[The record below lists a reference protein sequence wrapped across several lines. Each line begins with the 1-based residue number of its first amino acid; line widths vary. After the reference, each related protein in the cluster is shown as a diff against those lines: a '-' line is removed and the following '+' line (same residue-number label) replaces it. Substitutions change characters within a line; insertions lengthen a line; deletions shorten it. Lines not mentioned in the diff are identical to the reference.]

1 MLVSIFVFCSNS
13 ENANNTRTI
22 QRLVGG
28 HIHHLNYRKDENE
41 NPQTTRLSKIY
52 FRRKQLPIQNATTEA
67 SNAYVQKVKSKL
79 DDAEFL
85 SDDNKLDGGLIGA
98 SAGDGKHMP
107 AEKKDESKKTL
118 ADQVAEGKYGL
129 IQTEIFDKTPKRPG
143 VISYLPNPEVP
154 NDTASNYGGLD
165 EEDIWLAEDH
175 LLVLKGGNLN
185 NKHKNDPW
193 KPIDDYEAPERQVKI
208 PDNPRVPP
216 PFLVQLQK
224 DGPIQFIS
232 NNQFPLINPF
242 TNESLLLFPE
252 GGFPKAE
259 AFDSYKK
266 DIFARPG
273 TNENSTNTNGY
284 QYLPPVMPWNYNDNQ
299 TFVNPFVNMQ
309 LPPFPFPFPNGS
321 LENSNI
327 TDYFDEDDP
336 SLYYPPP
343 YSFVYKSNYSNP
355 VPPGPLVPGIILPPP
370 PDFFGRLDTPTTTA
384 APTTTTTVKQYKQV
398 IRPITRVT
406 TIRPVTLK
414 LKPKQSYV
422 TEKIISTSP
431 LSTRPTTSTTTTTMR
446 TVTQLKKITDVP
458 PEIIS
463 FVPRDAIANKNMDAM
478 KGNPIYFEYFDAKV
492 NQPTTTSYY
501 NAEQSTQPL
510 PVSYKVELQ
519 QPPKALYKQSEVTQ
533 LRPQKKA
540 KRPYNAYL
548 PLQPFDYDKYVYIT
562 PKPEITPNGISNN
575 VIPTVET
582 ISNRPLQSFHKEV
595 DTIRQTLQYYKNPQN
610 PYDAQRK
617 PKTKAVYEYSF
628 DASNGNQNKQFI
640 APTTFDTTP
649 FKPMVQYST
658 LLNAENEFRAM
669 PYTTE
674 YPQNY
679 YSSTGN
685 DFENNPSPRVN
696 GARNYSP
703 KKPVQQYLPNKY
715 GNDVTSPPHYEHP
728 QKDTQS
734 YDQFNYFNTNAEY
747 TTNHSPVQPQ
757 QQQPWISI
765 EKQVFREI
773 HPKDVNVQSNSRPLQ
788 VYPQQGYP
796 QQGYQQQGYQQQG
809 HQQQGQYDHYYYKNP
824 NRPTYPN
831 VEQNYQKYPTT
842 KSPNAYYKQ
851 IESIRQQLRR
861 YPQNQQEISL
871 VNDTAVNY
879 KNPRPAI
886 NPDAEYINVNQY
898 NQHKVQQQQQQQIP
912 QRLPPQPLNP
922 NNFYHPQPIPLKQ
935 DILVNYK
942 YPLPEINPDSEWLP
956 EDLRRYNRRY
966 QNPAIHYKL
975 PGDHQAGV
983 YFFTPQEKRYQTD

>member
-1 MLVSIFVFCSNS
+1 MAKS
-13 ENANNTRTI
+13 
-22 QRLVGG
+22 
-28 HIHHLNYRKDENE
+28 
-41 NPQTTRLSKIY
+41 
-52 FRRKQLPIQNATTEA
+52 
-67 SNAYVQKVKSKL
+67 KSKL

-98 SAGDGKHMP
+98 SAGDGKHMTSD
-107 AEKKDESKKTL
+107 KKDESKKTL

-129 IQTEIFDKTPKRPG
+129 IQTEIFNKMPKRPG

-154 NDTASNYGGLD
+154 NDTANNYGGLD
-165 EEDIWLAEDH
+165 EDDIWLAEDH

-232 NNQFPLINPF
+232 NNQFPLVNPF

-259 AFDSYKK
+259 TFDSYKK

-273 TNENSTNTNGY
+273 TNENSTNNNGY
-284 QYLPPVMPWNYNDNQ
+284 QYLPPLMPWNYNDNQ

-343 YSFVYKSNYSNP
+343 YSFTYKSNYTNL

-370 PDFFGRLDTPTTTA
+370 PNFFGRLETPTTPL
-384 APTTTTTVKQYKQV
+384 PTTTTAKQYKQV

-414 LKPKQSYV
+414 LKPKQNYV
-422 TEKIISTSP
+422 TEKIVTTSP
-431 LSTRPTTSTTTTTMR
+431 ISTRPTTTTTR
-446 TVTQLKKITDVP
+446 TVTQLKKITEIT

-463 FVPRDAIANKNMDAM
+463 FVPRDAITNTNIDSM

-492 NQPTTTSYY
+492 GNQPSTNYY
-501 NAEQSTQPL
+501 NSEQSTQPQ

-533 LRPQKKA
+533 LRPQKKS

-562 PKPEITPNGISNN
+562 PKPEIIPNGISNN
-575 VIPTVET
+575 VIPTIET
-582 ISNRPLQSFHKEV
+582 ISNRPHQSFQKEV
-595 DTIRQTLQYYKNPQN
+595 DTIRQTLQYYKTPQS
-610 PYDAQRK
+610 YDVPRK

-628 DASNGNQNKQFI
+628 DASNGNHNKQFI
-640 APTTFDTTP
+640 PPTTFDTTP

-658 LLNAENEFRAM
+658 LLNAENEFKAM

-679 YSSTGN
+679 YTSTGN
-685 DFENNPSPRVN
+685 SFDTNPSHRAN

-703 KKPVQQYLPNKY
+703 KKPPQQYLPNKY
-715 GNDVTSPPHYEHP
+715 GNDATSPTHYDQP

-734 YDQFNYFNTNAEY
+734 YDQFNYYNTNAEY
-747 TTNHSPVQPQ
+747 TTNHSPTQ
-757 QQQPWISI
+757 QQQPPPWISI

-773 HPKDVNVQSNSRPLQ
+773 HPKEANIQVKGNSRPLQ
-788 VYPQQGYP
+788 VYPQGY
-796 QQGYQQQGYQQQG
+796 
-809 HQQQGQYDHYYYKNP
+809 QQQGQYDHYYYKNP
-824 NRPTYPN
+824 NRSTYSN
-831 VEQNYQKYPTT
+831 AEQNYQTYTPKN
-842 KSPNAYYKQ
+842 PNVYNKQ
-851 IESIRQQLRR
+851 LEAIRQQLRR

-871 VNDTAVNY
+871 INDTAVNY
-879 KNPRPAI
+879 KHPRPTI
-886 NPDAEYINVNQY
+886 NPDSEFINVNQY
-898 NQHKVQQQQQQQIP
+898 NQHKAPHQQQQQQQIQIQQQQQIQIQQQQQQQ

-922 NNFYHPQPIPLKQ
+922 NNFYQPQPVMLNK

-966 QNPAIHYKL
+966 QNAAIHYKL
-975 PGDHQAGV
+975 PGDQAGV
-983 YFFTPQEKRYQTD
+983 YFFTPQEKRYQTN

>member
-1 MLVSIFVFCSNS
+1 MNENNVFHSFAFSNPD
-13 ENANNTRTI
+13 NVNNTRTI

-28 HIHHLNYRKDENE
+28 HIHHLNYRKDDNE

-52 FRRKQLPIQNATTEA
+52 FRRKQFSIQNDTSEA
-67 SNAYVQKVKSKL
+67 PIYGEKSKSKL

-98 SAGDGKHMP
+98 SAGDGKLTTSS
-107 AEKKDESKKTL
+107 KKDESKKTL

-129 IQTEIFDKTPKRPG
+129 IQTEIFNKIPKRPG

-154 NDTASNYGGLD
+154 SDTADNYGGLD
-165 EEDIWLAEDH
+165 EDDIWLAEDH

-185 NKHKNDPW
+185 KKHKNDPW

-208 PDNPRVPP
+208 PDNPKVPP

-252 GGFPKAE
+252 GGFPKTE
-259 AFDSYKK
+259 TFDSHKK

-273 TNENSTNTNGY
+273 ANENSTNNNGY
-284 QYLPPVMPWNYNDNQ
+284 QYLPPIMPWNYNDNQ

-343 YSFVYKSNYSNP
+343 YSFVYKSNYTP
-355 VPPGPLVPGIILPPP
+355 AVAPGPLVPGIILPPP
-370 PDFFGRLDTPTTTA
+370 PDFFGRLETPTTPIPITSTLK
-384 APTTTTTVKQYKQV
+384 PYKQI
-398 IRPITRVT
+398 IRPVTRVT

-414 LKPKQSYV
+414 LKPKQNYV
-422 TEKIISTSP
+422 TEKIIPTTP
-431 LSTRPTTSTTTTTMR
+431 LSTRPSSSTTTMR
-446 TVTQLKKITDVP
+446 AVTQLKKITEIP

-463 FVPRDAIANKNMDAM
+463 FVPRDAITNKNMDSL

-492 NQPTTTSYY
+492 GNQPSTNYY
-501 NAEQSTQPL
+501 NVEQSTQPQ
-510 PVSYKVELQ
+510 PVSYKVDLQ
-519 QPPKALYKQSEVTQ
+519 QPPKAHYKQSEVTQ
-533 LRPQKKA
+533 LRPQKKV

-562 PKPEITPNGISNN
+562 PKPEIIPNGISNN

-582 ISNRPLQSFHKEV
+582 IPNRPLQSFQKEV
-595 DTIRQTLQYYKNPQN
+595 ETIRQTLQYYKTPP
-610 PYDAQRK
+610 PYDVPRK

-628 DASNGNQNKQFI
+628 DASTGSNNKQFI
-640 APTTFDTTP
+640 PPTTFDTTP
-649 FKPMVQYST
+649 FKPMVQYSA
-658 LLNAENEFRAM
+658 LLNAENEFKAM

-679 YSSTGN
+679 YTGN
-685 DFENNPSPRVN
+685 NFDNTPSHRVN

-703 KKPVQQYLPNKY
+703 KKPTQQYLPNAY
-715 GNDVTSPPHYEHP
+715 GNDATSPTHYEQP
-728 QKDTQS
+728 PKDTQS
-734 YDQFNYFNTNAEY
+734 YDQFNFYNTNAEY
-747 TTNHSPVQPQ
+747 TTNHSPTQT
-757 QQQPWISI
+757 QQPWISI

-773 HPKDVNVQSNSRPLQ
+773 HPKEANVQIHGNQRPIQ
-788 VYPQQGYP
+788 VYP
-796 QQGYQQQGYQQQG
+796 QGYQQQGP
-809 HQQQGQYDHYYYKNP
+809 YDHYYYKNP
-824 NRPTYPN
+824 NRSSYPN
-831 VEQNYQKYPTT
+831 VEQNYQKYTP
-842 KSPNAYYKQ
+842 KNPNVYYKQ
-851 IESIRQQLRR
+851 IEAIRQQLRR

-871 VNDTAVNY
+871 INDTVVNY
-879 KNPRPAI
+879 KHPRPTI
-886 NPDAEYINVNQY
+886 NPDSEFINVNHY
-898 NQHKVQQQQQQQIP
+898 NQHKVQQQQQQQQQILQQQQQQQHQHQQQ
-912 QRLPPQPLNP
+912 QRLPPQPTNP
-922 NNFYHPQPIPLKQ
+922 NNFYQPHPIPLNK

-956 EDLRRYNRRY
+956 EDLRRYQRRY
-966 QNPAIHYKL
+966 QNPLVQYKL
-975 PGDHQAGV
+975 PGSDQAGV
-983 YFFTPQEKRYQTD
+983 YFFTPQEKRYQTN